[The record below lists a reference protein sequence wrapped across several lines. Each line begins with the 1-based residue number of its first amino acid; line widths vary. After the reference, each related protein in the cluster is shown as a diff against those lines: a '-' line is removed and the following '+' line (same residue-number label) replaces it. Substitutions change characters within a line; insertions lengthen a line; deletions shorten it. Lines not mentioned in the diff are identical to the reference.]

1 MYKNYK
7 KKCCDPL
14 KRHKK
19 PILISLVPITPFIEE
34 KFNLTKNNFICS
46 NCLYN
51 HCTKKKLESHEKQ
64 KLEDQKE
71 HSNDN
76 LYYNQNIPS
85 SRSPF
90 KDNNNVTFQGS
101 NQTPSNN
108 TFSNEV
114 SKSCNSNSSVCPHY
128 ISFIEEKART
138 YKLEKEVSHLKESF
152 NILKEESSLQEKEI
166 SRLKE
171 KIEILEKIKQEFPHN
186 NSNNEENI
194 RPMVDSKNIL
204 SHSYGPLHEVKTEV
218 FEEEVMY

>member
-1 MYKNYK
+1 SRLFTMYKNYK

-51 HCTKKKLESHEKQ
+51 HCTKKKLESHEK
-64 KLEDQKE
+64 LEDQKE

-76 LYYNQNIPS
+76 LYYNQ
-85 SRSPF
+85 
-90 KDNNNVTFQGS
+90 
-101 NQTPSNN
+101 
-108 TFSNEV
+108 
-114 SKSCNSNSSVCPHY
+114 NSNSSVCPHY

-194 RPMVDSKNIL
+194 RPLVDSKNIL
-204 SHSYGPLHEVKTEV
+204 SHSYGLPHEVKTEV